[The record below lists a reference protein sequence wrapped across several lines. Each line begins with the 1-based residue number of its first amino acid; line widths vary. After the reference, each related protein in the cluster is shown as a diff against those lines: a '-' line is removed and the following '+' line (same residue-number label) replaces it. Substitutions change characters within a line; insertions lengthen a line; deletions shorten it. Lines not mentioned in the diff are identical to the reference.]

1 MSAPHNPKSPATDAE
16 MLPQEMPPAV
26 MRWTAALLIALFL
39 VIGVAVVAVRLP
51 ESVRCPFVLV
61 PEKGAD
67 PIQAPLVAVVETV
80 KVADG
85 REVKEGEELF
95 LLRSDEIRTWQTQ
108 LKESEED
115 LRALQKRSA
124 RLDEFSEADLNI
136 KAEELKQ
143 VEREVVFRQKHLDTS
158 RDFLERNRKLA
169 AEKLLSQ
176 VELLQCELQVAESEK
191 DLNVAQRT
199 VQQVTL
205 QRQQLETE
213 RTRRHTEEEAQT
225 EKLKVGIEALK
236 RQLANCAGDC
246 MSVRAPYHAVVISVA
261 HHNAGG
267 VVLKGQDLCQ
277 LARAEGEPQAR
288 LTLQEAGLA
297 KLAAGQKV
305 RLFFEAFPYE
315 RYGAVSG
322 KLEWISQAA
331 VASSETQ
338 GFTARATLDKAALKV
353 SGKEC
358 PLRAG
363 MRGEAHIVVGSRT
376 LLEYA
381 FEPLHQLREQM
392 RP

>member
-1 MSAPHNPKSPATDAE
+1 MNAPHKPSAPVQEAE
-16 MLPQEMPPAV
+16 MLPSEMPPQV
-26 MRWTAALLIALFL
+26 MRWTATLLIGLFL
-39 VIGVAVVAVRLP
+39 VVGVAVVAVHLP

-80 KVADG
+80 KVVDG
-85 REVKEGEELF
+85 QEVREGEELF

-124 RLDEFSEADLNI
+124 RLDELSEADLNI
-136 KAEELKQ
+136 KAEEVKQ
-143 VEREVVFRQKHLDTS
+143 VEREVAFRQKHLDTS

-236 RQLANCAGDC
+236 RQLVNCAGDC
-246 MSVRAPYHAVVISVA
+246 MSVRAPYHAVVISLA
-261 HHNAGG
+261 HRNAGG
-267 VVLKGQDLCQ
+267 VVLKGQELCQ
-277 LARAEGEPQAR
+277 LARAEGAPCAR

-315 RYGAVSG
+315 RYGAVNG
-322 KLEWISQAA
+322 KLEWISPAA
-331 VASSETQ
+331 VASSENQ
-338 GFTARATLDKAALKV
+338 GFTARATLDKATLKV
-353 SGKEC
+353 SGREC

-363 MRGEAHIVVGSRT
+363 MRGEAHIVVGNRT
-376 LLEYA
+376 MLEYA
-381 FEPLHQLREQM
+381 FEPLRQLREQM
-392 RP
+392 HP